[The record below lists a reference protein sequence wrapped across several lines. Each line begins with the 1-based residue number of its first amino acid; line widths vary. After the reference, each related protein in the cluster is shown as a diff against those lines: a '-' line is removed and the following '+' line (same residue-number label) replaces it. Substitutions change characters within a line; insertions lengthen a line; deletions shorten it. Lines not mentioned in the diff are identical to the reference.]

1 VFSLAPVT
9 LGVKVIWAGSDD
21 GLVQVTRNGGRTWTN
36 VTPKDMPEFGRVS
49 QIDASSFDNGSAYV
63 AVKRPLLDD
72 TAPYIFRTH
81 DFGQTWTKIVNG
93 ILPNDY
99 VHTVR
104 EDHTR
109 RGLLY
114 AGTRLGV
121 YISYDDGGT
130 WESLSLNLPKVPI
143 NDLVVEKN
151 ALVLGTHGRSFYVLD
166 NIEALRQMTPAISA
180 SQDPYLFRPGDAIRS
195 AGSAQIQY
203 WLKRPVQ
210 SLTIDIIDAAGRTA
224 YSVAG
229 AATPAGGRAGA
240 EGRAGGGGGGGGRG
254 GRGGGGGGAAPMG
267 AGLHTVQWGLQYPNA
282 TTFEGMILWGAS
294 TSGPMAVPGTYTVR
308 MTVDGRRL
316 EQPLK
321 VVKHPLYKDVT
332 QADLEAQFA
341 LAIRIRDKLS
351 EANQAVIRVRDI
363 KGQVTDRLG
372 RSSDARLKTVADTLV
387 KQIGAVEEEIYQVRN
402 QSGQDPLNFPIKVN
416 NRLATLLS
424 MAERGDG
431 APTSNMPE
439 IFGIL
444 TTELKGYTDRLEQ
457 IWKTDLVAVNKE
469 LARLKLP
476 PLDPRCPKAEGCGV
490 M

>member
-1 VFSLAPVT
+1 VPFHVCGSQQDNSTACVPSAPTFGGGRGGGGGGAGAAAPSAALGPRFPSYQVGGGEPGYIAPDPKDIDVFFAGTNNGGFMTSFNRKTGQMREVNPYPRQYQGEPSSAVKERWQWTYPIIFSPVDSNVLYTSSQRVWKTTNGGQRWEPISGDLTRHELKTMGHSGGPITGDMNWPEIYAVVFSLAPGKRDVN
-9 LGVKVIWAGSDD
+9 VIWAGSDD
-21 GLVQVTRNGGRTWTN
+21 GLVQVTRNGGRSWTN

-267 AGLHTVQWGLQYPNA
+267 AGLHTVQWGLQYPDA

-294 TSGPMAVPGTYTVR
+294 TSGPHG
-308 MTVDGRRL
+308 G
-316 EQPLK
+316 
-321 VVKHPLYKDVT
+321 
-332 QADLEAQFA
+332 
-341 LAIRIRDKLS
+341 
-351 EANQAVIRVRDI
+351 
-363 KGQVTDRLG
+363 
-372 RSSDARLKTVADTLV
+372 AR
-387 KQIGAVEEEIYQVRN
+387 
-402 QSGQDPLNFPIKVN
+402 
-416 NRLATLLS
+416 
-424 MAERGDG
+424 
-431 APTSNMPE
+431 
-439 IFGIL
+439 
-444 TTELKGYTDRLEQ
+444 
-457 IWKTDLVAVNKE
+457 
-469 LARLKLP
+469 ARTP
-476 PLDPRCPKAEGCGV
+476 CA
-490 M
+490 

>member
-1 VFSLAPVT
+1 MNWPEIYAVVFSLAPGKRDVN
-9 LGVKVIWAGSDD
+9 VIWAGSDD

-210 SLTIDIIDAAGRTA
+210 SLTIEIIDRGAGQP
-224 YSVAG
+224 AG
-229 AATPAGGRAGA
+229 ARKVPKGL
-240 EGRAGGGGGGGGRG
+240 EG
-254 GRGGGGGGAAPMG
+254 
-267 AGLHTVQWGLQYPNA
+267 W
-282 TTFEGMILWGAS
+282 
-294 TSGPMAVPGTYTVR
+294 
-308 MTVDGRRL
+308 RRR
-316 EQPLK
+316 
-321 VVKHPLYKDVT
+321 H
-332 QADLEAQFA
+332 
-341 LAIRIRDKLS
+341 
-351 EANQAVIRVRDI
+351 
-363 KGQVTDRLG
+363 
-372 RSSDARLKTVADTLV
+372 
-387 KQIGAVEEEIYQVRN
+387 
-402 QSGQDPLNFPIKVN
+402 
-416 NRLATLLS
+416 
-424 MAERGDG
+424 
-431 APTSNMPE
+431 
-439 IFGIL
+439 
-444 TTELKGYTDRLEQ
+444 
-457 IWKTDLVAVNKE
+457 W
-469 LARLKLP
+469 
-476 PLDPRCPKAEGCGV
+476 KAEGQPRDRVDVLHSRVRQSAGNLRKAGASSSLLGDTPTLL
-490 M
+490 